1 MMFNKMSTRMEQNAG
16 PRTPEMGETSAAP
29 SQRHGS
35 IAQPQIERTC
45 ENRCTSCK
53 TYNSTAIGL
62 VRLYEAR
69 ELSHKRANSGTSRT
83 ALQTR
88 SFTGPA
94 PNKISPLIK
103 KLTPEEVNETRKKGL
118 CFRYNEK
125 FGPGHQC
132 KKLFTI
138 QAVLEE
144 SDSDVEMEVEEGNE
158 EAVLDTPEISVHAIA
173 GLRAPKTMQVGG
185 SMQSKSVTV
194 LIDSGNTH
202 NFISE
207 SAARRVGLQPK
218 TEGKMEVMV
227 ASGEKL
233 NCPDKCSNVQLKLQ
247 RIPIVAEFFILPLE
261 GYDIVMGTQWLQTLG
276 PIQWDFSKLYMT
288 FCLNG
293 RKVTL
298 QGLNN

>member
-1 MMFNKMSTRMEQNAG
+1 MFW
-16 PRTPEMGETSAAP
+16 
-29 SQRHGS
+29 
-35 IAQPQIERTC
+35 
-45 ENRCTSCK
+45 
-53 TYNSTAIGL
+53 AIHIL
-62 VRLYEAR
+62 A
-69 ELSHKRANSGTSRT
+69 TT
-83 ALQTR
+83 
-88 SFTGPA
+88 
-94 PNKISPLIK
+94 
-103 KLTPEEVNETRKKGL
+103 
-118 CFRYNEK
+118 
-125 FGPGHQC
+125 
-132 KKLFTI
+132 
-138 QAVLEE
+138 
-144 SDSDVEMEVEEGNE
+144 
-158 EAVLDTPEISVHAIA
+158 HAIA
-173 GLRAPKTMQVGG
+173 RLRAPKTMQVGG
-185 SMQSKSVTV
+185 SLQSKSVTV
-194 LIDSGNTH
+194 LIDSGNTY

-298 QGLNN
+298 QGLNNSKNRMINSLKLRKLDKKVGGRNARIWNHLTQQ